1 MCEGRFPLNGFR
13 SLLLGLLI
21 LLSGCATLPSGGAPE
36 VSPRHTF
43 THPLLQDMQR
53 YSSEDLLSST
63 PSLVLIIPNAR
74 IFTTNPKLMET
85 LGIDP
90 RVARRIQQVVLLS
103 FAGERAEDGAD
114 LLWISGSFPAFATA
128 IGLRRAGWRRQGR
141 GVWADGAGQQI
152 TRVDDDILRVETGTP
167 FLTPLSLPTSE
178 ALTLQEVDGFL
189 RSEGKEEMVLYVAQP
204 PFPGEMSALATTGLA
219 PSAVFLHIIA
229 GEMRVQ
235 ARMPTERDAR
245 VALVTLRFLAAGILD
260 HLAIPRRENFSIQ
273 RQDNWIE
280 IQGLAYSA
288 EALLQRVGGFE

>member
-1 MCEGRFPLNGFR
+1 MNRYR
-13 SLLLGLLI
+13 SLLLGILI
-21 LLSGCATLPSGGAPE
+21 ILGGCATLPPREVPDVSTAP
-36 VSPRHTF
+36 PF
-43 THPLLQDMQR
+43 AHPLLQVAQR
-53 YSSEDLLSST
+53 YALQDLSTSSPSMLLIL
-63 PSLVLIIPNAR
+63 PKAHVL
-74 IFTTNPKLMET
+74 TTNPELMEA
-85 LGIDP
+85 LGIDQ

-103 FAGERAEDGAD
+103 FAGERAEDSAD

-167 FLTPLSLPTSE
+167 FLTPLAPPTSE
-178 ALTLQEVDGFL
+178 PLTLQEVDGFL
-189 RSEGKEEMVLYVAQP
+189 HGDGEEELVLYVAQP
-204 PFPGEMSALATTGLA
+204 PLPGEMAALATTGLA
-219 PSAVFLHIIA
+219 PSAVFLHIVA

-245 VALVTLRFLAAGILD
+245 VAVVTLRFLAAGILD

-288 EALLQRVGGFE
+288 EALLQRVGGFEQ